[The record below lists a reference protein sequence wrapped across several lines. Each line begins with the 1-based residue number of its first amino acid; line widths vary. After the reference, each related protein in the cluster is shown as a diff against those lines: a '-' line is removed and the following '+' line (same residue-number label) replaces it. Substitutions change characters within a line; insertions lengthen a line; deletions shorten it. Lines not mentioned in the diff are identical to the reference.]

1 MKRKVN
7 LLVIAI
13 FLSTF
18 LQAQQLLTKGQQEVQ
33 KALIRMFDHVSKR
46 DSVSLKMD
54 CTENVTFYEYG
65 QVWTIDTLINKA
77 ITLNISADFTRTNAF
92 DFINTEAGK
101 NTAWVT
107 YRLNSDIMNDGKEIS
122 IQWLETAVLVK
133 QKKQWKVKH
142 LHSTLLKRN

>member
-1 MKRKVN
+1 MIRKVT
-7 LLVIAI
+7 LLIITI

-18 LQAQQLLTKGQQEVQ
+18 LQAQQLLTKDQQEVQ
-33 KALIRMFDHVSKR
+33 KALIGMFDHLSKR
-46 DSVSLKMD
+46 DSVCLKIV

-77 ITLNISADFTRTNAF
+77 ITLNTSADFNRANAF

-107 YRLNSDIMNDGKEIS
+107 YRLNSDIKKDGKEIS
-122 IQWLETAVLVK
+122 MQWLETAVLIK
-133 QKKQWKVKH
+133 KKKQWKVKH